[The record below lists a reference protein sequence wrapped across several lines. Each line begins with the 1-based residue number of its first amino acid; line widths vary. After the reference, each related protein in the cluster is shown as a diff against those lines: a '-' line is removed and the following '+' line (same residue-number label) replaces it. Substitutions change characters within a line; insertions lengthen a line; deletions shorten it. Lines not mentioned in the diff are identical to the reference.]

1 MILQIQIYLYSNTV
15 LKHIITE
22 KLLLLLSFKNIINLT
37 YPKLLN
43 CSLCKSILKL

>member
-22 KLLLLLSFKNIINLT
+22 KLLLLSFKNIINLT